1 MRKGIAFFFV
11 GLLLSWRGGPAGPG
25 AAGLLARYHRADS
38 LFHLE
43 RSTPT
48 TDSLSLA
55 VFSSLVDELE
65 KAGAKGGD
73 TIFTGALLKKG
84 ILLDAGGDYSRARSA
99 YRRVLGF
106 LPPTDSL
113 AFVTQVY
120 VGTVYYNLDKFDS
133 ANYFLLRAESMAS
146 RFRDRENAVR
156 LYNTLGALYCDNG
169 NFRQG
174 RSYFDRS
181 LELVR
186 GGRLYDTAAAVS
198 LQINIATAS
207 FRVGK
212 YEDALAIYHQLLGYR
227 PLRDYVCENMGR
239 AYAGMENY
247 PAALEWF
254 RRVSLKEIPRVL
266 NEMANA
272 ELRLNRPD
280 SCRWFLRRLQELG
293 PQEGA
298 GRLSPLD
305 LGVNALYGAEELN
318 QRGNI
323 PGALKEVQ
331 QAVVLFAGSFNK
343 RDAYGNPVG
352 FTGAFAYYRL
362 FDALVRKAELLHKDL
377 EASYATYTAALSLL
391 RYIERSYATDE
402 SKLFLKKKSGPV
414 YAEALS
420 ACLGLSR
427 LHPDGDYLEQAFLIG
442 ERNKASVI
450 TANLEE
456 KAFLS
461 APGAK
466 GMLEQV
472 DNYKYR
478 IARLNV
484 KSEGLKDSTGL
495 AAITR
500 EKEGDEIEL
509 LRLQKALE
517 QDGEYY
523 QVKYGDASPGIKDLQ
538 GELGRNQALVSLYAA
553 GGVLHVFVVTRDGLK
568 HVAVDSLAR
577 TERDVEAWLDKLKA
591 TGGGTRF
598 NGGAIGQRLYDILVQ
613 PIQAAAGGRTEWV
626 IIPDGVFALL
636 PFESLYADAGGN
648 QWLVETT
655 TISYR
660 FSSRLLNGDRK
671 DTPGS
676 GVLAFAPF
684 GDKGADG
691 FQRLPASKEEIA
703 GLPGRQ
709 WLDGQATKERFL
721 AAVNQYPI
729 VHLATHAVSS
739 MDNAAGSFIAFYPEK
754 GRTLEDRLY
763 LEELYGLNL
772 QKTRLVIISAC
783 ETGQGEVV
791 PQEGVISLARAFAY
805 AGCGSTVNS
814 LWKADDQATS
824 LILRQFYL
832 HLRAGETKA
841 RALQLAK
848 LDYLKSDAIDK
859 SPAYWAHLVLTG
871 DSSALYAKTNWMFWV
886 VVGLG
891 VLGVGAG
898 GMVWKKKKSRRK

>member
-11 GLLLSWRGGPAGPG
+11 VLLLAWRGGPG

-43 RSTPT
+43 RSTPV
-48 TDSLSLA
+48 TDSLAL
-55 VFSSLVDELE
+55 VGFSSLVDELE
-65 KAGAKGGD
+65 KAGARSDD
-73 TIFTGALLKKG
+73 TLFTGALLRKG
-84 ILLDAGGDYSRARSA
+84 ILLDAAGDYSPARKA
-99 YRRVLGF
+99 YCRVLTF
-106 LPPTDSL
+106 LPPSDSL

-133 ANYFLLRAESMAS
+133 ANYFLLRAESLAA
-146 RFRDRENAVR
+146 RFRDRDNSVR

-186 GGRLYDTAAAVS
+186 GGKLYDTAAAVS

-212 YEDALAIYHQLLGYR
+212 YEDALAIYRQLLGYR

-247 PAALEWF
+247 PAALQWF
-254 RRVSLKEIPRVL
+254 RRVSITEIPRVL
-266 NEMANA
+266 NEMAHA

-280 SCRWFLRRLQELG
+280 SCRWFLRRLQGLG
-293 PQEGA
+293 VAEGA

-305 LGVNALYGAEELN
+305 YGVNALYGAEELD
-318 QRGNI
+318 QRGDVA
-323 PGALKEVQ
+323 GALKEVQ
-331 QAVVLFAGSFNK
+331 RAVVLFAGNFNR
-343 RDAYGNPVG
+343 RDGYGNPVG

-362 FDALVRKAELLHKDL
+362 FDALVRKAELLRKDL
-377 EASYATYTAALSLL
+377 KASYATYTAALSLL

-402 SKLFLKKKSGPV
+402 SKLFLKKKSGVV
-414 YAEALS
+414 YAEAL
-420 ACLGLSR
+420 AVCLELSR
-427 LHPDGDYLEQAFLIG
+427 LHPDSDYLEQAFLIG
-442 ERNKASVI
+442 ERSKASVI

-456 KAFLS
+456 KAFLG
-461 APGAK
+461 APEAK
-466 GMLEQV
+466 GMLQQV
-472 DNYKYR
+472 DNYKYK

-484 KSEGLKDSTGL
+484 RSEGLKDSAGL

-500 EKEGDEIEL
+500 EKEADEIEM

-523 QVKYGDASPGIKDLQ
+523 QVKYGDASPGVRDLQ
-538 GELGRNQALVSLYAA
+538 KELGRNQALVSLYAA
-553 GGVLHVFVVTRDGLK
+553 GGTLHVFVVTRDGLK
-568 HVAVDSLAR
+568 QVTVDSLAR
-577 TERDVEAWLDKLKA
+577 TQRDVEAWLDKLKA
-591 TGGGTRF
+591 TGSGTRF
-598 NGGAIGQRLYDILVQ
+598 NGGALGQRLYTTLVQ
-613 PIQAAAGGRTEWV
+613 PIQAAAEGRTEWV

-636 PFESLYADAGGN
+636 PFESLYADATGDR
-648 QWLVETT
+648 WLVETT

-660 FSSRLLNGDRK
+660 FSSRLLNGAAERDAR
-671 DTPGS
+671 S

-684 GDKGADG
+684 ENAGAEA

-703 GLPGRQ
+703 GLPGTQ

-721 AAVNQYPI
+721 SSVDQYPI

-739 MDNAAGSFIAFYPEK
+739 MDNAAGSFIAFYPAK
-754 GRTLEDRLY
+754 GKTIEDRLY
-763 LEELYGLNL
+763 LEELYGLDL

-805 AGCGSTVNS
+805 AGCGSTINS

-824 LILRQFYL
+824 VILRQFYI

-871 DSSALYAKTNWMFWV
+871 DSRAMYAKTQWMLWTAI
-886 VVGLG
+886 GLT
-891 VLGVGAG
+891 VLAAG
-898 GMVWKKKKSRRK
+898 GIVWIKKSRRK